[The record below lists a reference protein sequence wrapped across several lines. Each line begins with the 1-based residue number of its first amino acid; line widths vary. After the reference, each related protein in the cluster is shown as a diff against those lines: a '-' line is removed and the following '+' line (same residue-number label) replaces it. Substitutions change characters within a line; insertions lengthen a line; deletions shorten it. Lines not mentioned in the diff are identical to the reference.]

1 MFGGDSTITKYTAL
15 GGCLVWLVSIY
26 VIGKKFEDKEKDWV
40 MFGDMMDKLQEMKQ
54 QTEKIKKR
62 LDSISVDGDAE
73 GGMVKVV
80 VTANK
85 KVTSITISNELMA
98 EGDKE
103 QIEDLTMIALNKALA
118 KAEDVS
124 DAEMAGAAK
133 GFLPGMGL

>member
-1 MFGGDSTITKYTAL
+1 
-15 GGCLVWLVSIY
+15 
-26 VIGKKFEDKEKDWV
+26 
-40 MFGDMMDKLQEMKQ
+40 MFGDMMGKLQEMKQ